1 MLMPDLDGH
10 LTGFHAGRS
19 VKWDKFSLSMLI
31 TLGLGENEAV
41 SLSWIWVHKKQP
53 SLTQGSSSDYTVF

>member
-19 VKWDKFSLSMLI
+19 VKRDKFSLSMLI

-41 SLSWIWVHKKQP
+41 SLSWI
-53 SLTQGSSSDYTVF
+53 